1 MQVNKQER
9 LTAVRRKLEIWQVDA
24 VLINSAANR
33 RWLSGFTGSNAQL
46 LISKDSALLAT
57 DFRYFERAKS
67 EAPEFVLFK
76 HDRQPADDRA
86 FFQSIKAA
94 RIGIEQ
100 NHVTLA
106 QAAEW
111 RGLKTGIEWVPLP
124 ETVEPLRAIK
134 TPAEIDIMR
143 RAAAIT
149 DMAMSQFP
157 HIARQGISEKKAA
170 WELEKI
176 IREAGAD
183 DIAFPIIV
191 ASGPNSALPHY
202 TPGER
207 PLSEDDVI
215 IVDLGAKIDGYHSDL
230 TRTFYLGD
238 EPTPKFWEIFSLVSR
253 ANDTVFQQLM
263 PGMTLK
269 EADGLARDVITEAN
283 YAEYFGHGAGHG
295 VGLEIHEDPFL
306 SPKAAAEDKMLSGM
320 NVTIEPGIYIPGWG
334 GVRIEDFAYLTDEGL
349 FYLSHCDKQPVIHL
363 A

>member
-1 MQVNKQER
+1 MLVNRQER
-9 LTAVRRKLEIWQVDA
+9 LTAVRRKLETWQVDA
-24 VLINSAANR
+24 VLITSAANR

-46 LISKDSALLAT
+46 LISNDAALLAT
-57 DFRYFERAKS
+57 DFRYFERAS
-67 EAPEFVLFK
+67 IEAPDFVLFK
-76 HDRQPADDRA
+76 HDRQPEADRA
-86 FFQSIKAA
+86 FFKSIKAA

-111 RGLKTGIEWVPLP
+111 RGLGTGIEWVPLP

-134 TPAEIDIMR
+134 TSAEIDVMR

-157 HIARQGISEKKAA
+157 HIARPGMSEKQAA

-176 IREAGAD
+176 VREAGAD

-202 TPGER
+202 SPGER
-207 PLSEDDVI
+207 PLKEGDVI
-215 IVDLGAKIDGYHSDL
+215 IVDIGAKIDGYHSDL

-238 EPTPKFWEIFSLVSR
+238 EPTPKFWEIYSLVNQ
-253 ANDTVFQQLM
+253 ANDNVFQQLK
-263 PGMTLK
+263 PGITLR
-269 EADGLARDVITEAN
+269 EADGLIRDVITEAK
-283 YAEYFGHGAGHG
+283 YGEYFGHGAGHG

-306 SPKAAAEDKMLSGM
+306 SPKAPADAKMLSGM

-349 FYLSHCDKQPVIHL
+349 AYISHCDKLPVIHL
-363 A
+363 